1 MPVAHLTAW
10 LFLCCC
16 AAGSWATTSFP
27 LPPAHPLLL
36 PVALP
41 PVTRRQMEVAP
52 SPPVVP
58 GEREP
63 TCSEL
68 RSMWRHMRRMGRQME
83 FTNEIPKMQDP
94 FTASALDRYGSGR
107 RRLSKYPD
115 PNPYTSVG
123 KSSSSSKD
131 HAVFHKTDFLH
142 TPGQFG
148 DVVKDSSSR
157 QQLQQSSP
165 FSPNRIL
172 GGAGDS
178 PGFHEFD
185 DYPGNTAKLIGS
197 SGPRRVPGR
206 FSDTSLPEESLG
218 VYGTIVHTPEERARF
233 RARTRRPPEYG
244 LSR

>member
-1 MPVAHLTAW
+1 MPVVHLIAW
-10 LFLCCC
+10 LITCCC
-16 AAGSWATTSFP
+16 VTSLWATTSFP
-27 LPPAHPLLL
+27 LPPAHSLLL

-52 SPPVVP
+52 SPQAIP

-63 TCSEL
+63 SCSEL

-83 FTNEIPKMQDP
+83 FTNEIPKIQDP
-94 FTASALDRYGSGR
+94 FTATAMDRYPGGR
-107 RRLSKYPD
+107 RRPSKYPD
-115 PNPYTSVG
+115 PNPYTSAA
-123 KSSSSSKD
+123 KSSMKD
-131 HAVFHKTDFLH
+131 HSVFHKMDSNH
-142 TPGQFG
+142 TPKGKFG
-148 DVVKDSSSR
+148 EVIRDSVHQNS
-157 QQLQQSSP
+157 

-185 DYPGNTAKLIGS
+185 EYPIKASKLVGS
-197 SGPRRVPGR
+197 GLRRAPGR
-206 FSDTSLPEESLG
+206 FTDSSLPEESLG
-218 VYGTIVHTPEERARF
+218 VYGTVVHTPEERARF